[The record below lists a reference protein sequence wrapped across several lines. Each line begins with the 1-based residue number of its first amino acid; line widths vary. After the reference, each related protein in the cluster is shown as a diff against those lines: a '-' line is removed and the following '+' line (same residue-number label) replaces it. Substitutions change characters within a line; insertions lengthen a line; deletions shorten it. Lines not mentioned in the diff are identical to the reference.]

1 MTNKKHFEWIP
12 FPKFRFGLWGME
24 RRSRSQNRRSS
35 DQNRHTSLGRDNL
48 GPTQKPLAFPS
59 SSLHSR
65 PGGDSRTLSPD
76 RRNSNGTTFPK
87 TSPHHNKAGSYN
99 HYTQPPLTLPTSIA
113 LGINGSTRTINNN
126 NPPAPLPP
134 RVPVSSSANSL
145 LKEAR
150 ENNNNN
156 IKNSK
161 VLLAANCTPTTSSIS
176 SGANN
181 SSTPPAS
188 LQHVSSPQQQVSK
201 TNSTSSLK
209 N

>member
-1 MTNKKHFEWIP
+1 MTNKKHFEWYP
-12 FPKFRFGLWGME
+12 FPKFRVGFWMGME

-35 DQNRHTSLGRDNL
+35 DQNRHASLGRDNL

-150 ENNNNN
+150 ENNNN

-161 VLLAANCTPTTSSIS
+161 VLLAANCTPSTSSIS

-201 TNSTSSLK
+201 ANSTSSLK